1 MVLNLKDVF
10 NTTGLSREISYE
22 IAADKLASVQGYV
35 FAAPVSVKGTVFNR
49 ADIVTVK
56 YSVEFTLRL
65 TCDRC
70 LKELDR
76 TYSYEFDHVV
86 VKSLNNSDNDDYIVA
101 ENDSVDMD
109 EVAIADILLK
119 LPSKMLCK
127 EDCKG
132 LCMVCGCDLNESEC
146 DCLS

>member
-10 NTTGLSREISYE
+10 NTVGISKDFSYE
-22 IAADKLASVQGYV
+22 IPVSELDSIQGYV
-35 FAAPVSVKGTVFNR
+35 FASPVAVAGKVFNR
-49 ADIVTVK
+49 ADIVTVRF
-56 YSVEFTLRL
+56 SAEFTLRL

-76 TYSYEFDHVV
+76 LYSYDFEHVI

-101 ENDSVDMD
+101 DSDSVDMD
-109 EVAIADILLK
+109 EVALSDLLLM
-119 LPSKMLCK
+119 LPSKMLCRD
-127 EDCKG
+127 DCKG